1 VLTRRRQRPK
11 DHQRPAGTGRRP
23 STGDEQLESRALG
36 KPKETVETQ
45 TVKSEADE
53 ALDNMSTEE
62 LEALVQ
68 RGMHLRAIEDEATTP
83 NETVGAGD

>member
-1 VLTRRRQRPK
+1 M
-11 DHQRPAGTGRRP
+11 
-23 STGDEQLESRALG
+23 EQLESRALG
-36 KPKETVETQ
+36 KPKETVETHE
-45 TVKSEADE
+45 VKSEADE

-83 NETVGAGD
+83 NETVGAAD